1 MTQLIPVQLDD
12 GMMLYIEA
20 QDNTDSPTISPELAL
35 EQRRT
40 GQKGLPTFKPAR
52 IDPAQSMQ
60 LMQNTIRTYAYYCM
74 NAFKNC
80 GVANID
86 EVTLEFGVNLSVD
99 AGVPYIASGKA
110 QSSLKITVKCSYP
123 KAEAASTNGLAAAQ
137 EAANVV
143 SR

>member
-1 MTQLIPVQLDD
+1 MTQLVPVQLDD

-20 QDNTDSPTISPELAL
+20 QDNTNSPTISPEAEL

-40 GQKGLPTFKPAR
+40 GQKGLPTFSPPR

-86 EVTLEFGVNLSVD
+86 EVTLEFGVNLSAD

-123 KAEAASTNGLAAAQ
+123 KAEATSINGLVIGQ
-137 EAANVV
+137 EAKN
-143 SR
+143 

>member
-1 MTQLIPVQLDD
+1 MTQLVPVQLDD

-20 QDNTDSPTISPELAL
+20 QDNTDSPIISPETEL

-40 GQKGLPTFKPAR
+40 GQKGLPTFNAPR
-52 IDPAQSMQ
+52 INPAQSMQ

-74 NAFKNC
+74 NAFKNS

-86 EVTLEFGVNLSVD
+86 EVTLEFGVNLSAD

-110 QSSLKITVKCSYP
+110 QSSLKITVKCTYP
-123 KAEAASTNGLAAAQ
+123 KSEMASTNGLVVGQ
-137 EAANVV
+137 EGIQN
-143 SR
+143 

>member
-1 MTQLIPVQLDD
+1 MTQLVPIQLDD

-20 QDNTDSPTISPELAL
+20 QDNTESPITFSETDL

-40 GQKGLPTFKPAR
+40 GQKGLPTFNAPR
-52 IDPAQSMQ
+52 INPTQSMQ

-80 GVANID
+80 GVANVD
-86 EVTLEFGVNLSVD
+86 EVTLEFGVNLSAD

-110 QSSLKITVKCSYP
+110 QSSLKITVKCTYP
-123 KAEAASTNGLAAAQ
+123 KSEAVSANGLVVGQ
-137 EAANVV
+137 EGTQN
-143 SR
+143 

>member
-1 MTQLIPVQLDD
+1 VTQLIPVQLDD

-20 QDNTDSPTISPELAL
+20 QNDTETSPSTPAIAEPE
-35 EQRRT
+35 EQRRN
-40 GQKGLPTFKPAR
+40 GHKGLPSFNAPR
-52 IDPAQSMQ
+52 VNPAQSMQ

-74 NAFKNC
+74 NAFKNS

-86 EVTLEFGVNLSVD
+86 EVTLEFGVNISAD

-123 KAEAASTNGLAAAQ
+123 KAEAISAHGLAAAP
-137 EAANVV
+137 ETG
-143 SR
+143 RG

>member
-20 QDNTDSPTISPELAL
+20 QDNTDSPTVSPELEL

-60 LMQNTIRTYAYYCM
+60 LMQI
-74 NAFKNC
+74 
-80 GVANID
+80 
-86 EVTLEFGVNLSVD
+86 
-99 AGVPYIASGKA
+99 
-110 QSSLKITVKCSYP
+110 
-123 KAEAASTNGLAAAQ
+123 
-137 EAANVV
+137 VV
-143 SR
+143 LPILMKSR